1 MLSENECN
9 NTLFFKGQKGYT
21 LFVEDLRLLTPPLSH
36 IKGPW
41 SGWPLIKA
49 NKSSFSQQMKLQRI
63 WYPSCCQDRC
73 SFYTEK
79 KTLNWIPLAVITF
92 VWVASSYPDWREAPA
107 KFDPHRHKPST
118 QRKGILTFFL
128 FSKFGLIPSAWP
140 IFDQFGLALR
150 STHSMLI
157 TIASKTFLT
166 SVVKILTWLFATTT
180 KICTDAW
187 SR

>member
-1 MLSENECN
+1 
-9 NTLFFKGQKGYT
+9 
-21 LFVEDLRLLTPPLSH
+21 
-36 IKGPW
+36 
-41 SGWPLIKA
+41 
-49 NKSSFSQQMKLQRI
+49 MKLQRI
-63 WYPSCCQDRC
+63 SHLSCFQDKS

-92 VWVASSYPDWREAPA
+92 VWVASSYPDWR
-107 KFDPHRHKPST
+107 RHPPSLT
-118 QRKGILTFFL
+118 PMDISSSQRKGILTFFL
-128 FSKFGLIPSAWP
+128 FSKFGLIPCAWP